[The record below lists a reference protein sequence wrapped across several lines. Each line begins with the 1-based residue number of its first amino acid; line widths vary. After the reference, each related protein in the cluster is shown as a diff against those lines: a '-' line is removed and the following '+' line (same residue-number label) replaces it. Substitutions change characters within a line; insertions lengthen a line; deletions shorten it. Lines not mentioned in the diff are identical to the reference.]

1 MEDADLAGALL
12 VHGGRLSAA
21 RRAFPHAPE
30 PWLDLSTGISPH
42 AYPLPR
48 LASDDWTRLPDR
60 DALAKFEVAM
70 ATAFGVD
77 DPARVVAVS
86 GSEAGLRLLPLLRGS
101 ARVGI
106 AGPTYGS
113 HLDAWDDA
121 VEAPWVDLVADL
133 AGFDIIVAVRP
144 NNPTGAAIDAD
155 TLFAVADAL
164 SARGGWLVLDEAFAD
179 AMSGS
184 SLAADPR
191 ADSAVILRSFGKFY
205 GLAGVRLGAVIAP
218 LPIAARLRHTL
229 GDWPISYPAIRIGT
243 AAYAD
248 TRWADNARAR
258 LRSDAARLDALLAR
272 HGWGASGGC
281 PLFRLI
287 EDHRAPGL
295 HAALARAGILTR
307 AFAYRADWLRIGL
320 PGAQVEWSRLDT
332 ALRSFA

>member
-1 MEDADLAGALL
+1 MADVDVVGALL

-60 DALAKFEVAM
+60 DALAKLEAAM

-77 DPARVVAVS
+77 DPARVVAVP

-113 HLDAWDDA
+113 HLDAWGDS
-121 VEAPWVDLVADL
+121 VEAPWVDLLADL
-133 AGFDIIVAVRP
+133 ARFDIIVAVRP
-144 NNPTGAAIDAD
+144 DNPTGAAIDAD

-179 AMSGS
+179 AMFG

-191 ADSAVILRSFGKFY
+191 AARAVILRSFGKFY

-229 GDWPISYPAIRIGT
+229 GDWPISGPAIRIGT

-272 HGWGASGGC
+272 HGWSTRGGC

-287 EDHRAPGL
+287 EDHRAPEL

-307 AFAYRADWLRIGL
+307 ALAYRADWLRIGL
-320 PGAQVEWSRLDT
+320 LGAQAEWSRLDN
-332 ALRSFA
+332 ALRRFA